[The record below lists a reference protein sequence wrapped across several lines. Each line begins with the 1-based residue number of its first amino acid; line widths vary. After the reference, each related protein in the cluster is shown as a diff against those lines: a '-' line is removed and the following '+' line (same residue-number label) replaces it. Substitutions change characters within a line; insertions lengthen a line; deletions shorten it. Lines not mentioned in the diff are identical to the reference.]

1 MKQIMLNGCGVV
13 FNAEHHTYTLD
24 GKELSGITSIISK
37 YIFPDMYSNVSESV
51 LETAR
56 QRGSIVHSELEMEF
70 NGIRLARDLF
80 DGNVNAVAC
89 IGEGKIG
96 MFGLVNMIDNVNRIL
111 DRVAIYLA

>member
-1 MKQIMLNGCGVV
+1 MFYVITVALSQIGNNDPIGTFSASQIPDGIIEVSIKDCVQAGIRVKD
-13 FNAEHHTYTLD
+13 HHMVTI
-24 GKELSGITSIISK
+24 KEKPERFHSK
-37 YIFPDMYSNVSESV
+37 
-51 LETAR
+51 
-56 QRGSIVHSELEMEF
+56 MEF